1 MIVILAFL
9 MLNWPLNAGLKYL
22 LLVPSAFAVIMGL
35 YEFAIRRSR
44 LLWLLFGM
52 PAKREA

>member
-1 MIVILAFL
+1 VIVILAFL